1 MITKRSGDK
10 YFELFMMQFQSVLY
24 VRRTLVSMRS
34 SFGREE
40 YDKLKYE
47 YDILTE
53 SLVRM
58 WENGKHYYDERI
70 SYASGLDHESYF
82 KLAQMAEKLRDLL
95 PEYKEET
102 NRYAKLTIDT
112 LERIKI
118 LDEYED
124 INADGLI
131 AECESMMKD

>member
-1 MITKRSGDK
+1 MLTKRSGDK

-24 VRRTLVSMRS
+24 VRRTLVSMRA

-47 YDILTE
+47 YDVLTE

-58 WENGKHYYDERI
+58 WESAKFYYNERI
-70 SYASGLDHESYF
+70 NYASGLDHESYF
-82 KLAQMAEKLRDLL
+82 KLAQMSEKLRDLL
-95 PEYKEET
+95 PEFKEET
-102 NRYAKLTIDT
+102 KKYAQLTIDT

-124 INADGLI
+124 INADGII